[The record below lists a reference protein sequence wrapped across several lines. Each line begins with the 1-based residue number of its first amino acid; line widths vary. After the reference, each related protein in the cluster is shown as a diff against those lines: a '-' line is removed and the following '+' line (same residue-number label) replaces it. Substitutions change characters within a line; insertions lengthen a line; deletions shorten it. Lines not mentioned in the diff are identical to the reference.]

1 MTGRAIKRK
10 AQKVIKGKIKLAMFG
25 KAKCR
30 LCGDEVRLALKH
42 LRDKHME
49 IYLSEAA
56 SKTKM
61 SGVMKKY
68 FVDY

>member
-1 MTGRAIKRK
+1 
-10 AQKVIKGKIKLAMFG
+10 MFG

-49 IYLSEAA
+49 IYLREVA

>member
-1 MTGRAIKRK
+1 
-10 AQKVIKGKIKLAMFG
+10 MFG

-49 IYLSEAA
+49 IYRREVA